1 MTAIKN
7 YHTDFLF
14 LKRTSF
20 WAVVGWT
27 VLCFLSAY
35 WSVATEKEIV
45 LDLARK
51 EAITVFNKDQ
61 AFRFWATN
69 HGGVYVPVTELTPPN
84 PNLSH
89 IPDRDIVTPEGKNLT
104 LMNPA
109 YMLRQVIN
117 QYGDLYKIEGKITS
131 LKLLNIINEPDAWE
145 RQALQ
150 VFDDGVEEVF
160 EVELVEDV
168 PFLRLMRPMY
178 TLEGCMKCHESQGYN
193 VGDVRGGVSVSIPML
208 PYYKMSYRAILKI
221 YFTNTFFWLAGVL
234 VVVFI
239 FFRGKSRIIERR
251 AAETELYESSEKIKL
266 FAYSVSHDL
275 KNPAIVL
282 HGITKLLIKNYRNNL
297 NEKGALYC
305 DRILKSSDH
314 IISLVEQINLYMSS
328 KERPIVLERVNAEDI
343 FQAIRQEYSDQLS
356 IRGIKWL
363 ESKLDIEIRAD
374 RLALLRVFRNL
385 IDNTLKYGG
394 DDLSTIEI
402 SYNESDEAHIF
413 SVKDDGVGLD
423 PDDCKKIFDPF
434 KRSKTVSEVEGS
446 GLGLAIV
453 REIAEL
459 HNGKVWGESD
469 GKNGITFY
477 FAIAKNL

>member
-1 MTAIKN
+1 MTTIKN

-20 WAVVGWT
+20 WVVVGWT
-27 VLCFLSAY
+27 VLCFLSTY
-35 WSVATEKEIV
+35 WSIATEKEVV
-45 LDLARK
+45 LNLARK
-51 EAITVFNKDQ
+51 EALTIFNKDQ
-61 AFRFWATN
+61 AFRFWATS

-89 IPDRDIVTPEGKNLT
+89 VPDRDIVTPEGKNLT

-117 QYGDLYKIEGKITS
+117 QYGDLYKIKGKVTS

-150 VFDDGVEEVF
+150 AFDDGVEEVF

-168 PFLRLMRPMY
+168 PFLRLMRPLY
-178 TLEGCMKCHESQGYN
+178 ALKGCMKCHESQGYN
-193 VGDVRGGVSVSIPML
+193 VGDVRGGVSVSIPMS
-208 PYYKMSYRAILKI
+208 PYYKMSYRATLKI
-221 YFTNTFFWLAGVL
+221 YFTNTFFWLAGIL

-251 AAETELYESSEKIKL
+251 TAEAELNESSEKIKL

-275 KNPAIVL
+275 KNPAIAL
-282 HGITKLLIKNYRNNL
+282 HGITKLLIKNYRDNL
-297 NEKGALYC
+297 DEKGARYC

-328 KERPIVLERVNAEDI
+328 KERPIVLARVNAKDI

-356 IRGIKWL
+356 MRGIKWL
-363 ESKLDIEIRAD
+363 ELELDIEIRAD
-374 RLALLRVFRNL
+374 KLALLRVFRNL
-385 IDNTLKYGG
+385 IDNSLKYGG

-402 SYNESDEAHIF
+402 SYNESDEDHIF
-413 SVKDDGVGLD
+413 SVKNDGVGLD
-423 PDDCKKIFDPF
+423 PEDCKRIFDPF

-453 REIAEL
+453 KEIADL
-459 HNGKVWGESD
+459 HHGKVWGESD
-469 GKNGITFY
+469 GENGVTFY